1 MKNAD
6 NGNTGDAYS
15 SGPPDTDLTGRDQL
29 TRNVLVS
36 WAGYLVFVVAGFIM
50 PRMIDRHIGQEALGV
65 WDFTWSLVTYFGL
78 VQAGV
83 VSSVNR
89 FVAKYRAAGDVEG
102 VNRTVSSV
110 SCVLLVMSMI
120 VVALTVATTL
130 AVPDLLSS
138 RLSGYVR
145 DAKWVVF
152 LLGVSLAIQIGASGL
167 GGVITGCHRWD
178 LHNLIEAGS
187 YAATVVGMIAV
198 LLGGGGLPGLALM
211 NLLGQLL
218 GRGIRCVVAY
228 RVFPGLRVGL
238 RYAHWRDATQML
250 GFGGKSFVHTRTD
263 LLLNQTTNILIVAYL
278 GPAALAV
285 YARPM
290 ALIRHVTTIVNK
302 FAWVLGPTVSSLH
315 AVGQIDKLRE
325 LLVEGTRYAACI
337 ALPLSLTL
345 LIMGDPILGIWM
357 GSHYEHGLLVGILAI
372 GYFPTIVQ
380 EAVLAVLWG
389 MNAHGRAGLA
399 KLATAVCA
407 SVTAIIVLG
416 PLGHGLAGAALA
428 VTVPLT
434 ITNGVY
440 VPIRACRELQIPFLR
455 YVVDAIQ
462 IPVLCA
468 LPFALCLLG
477 ARLAGVGGPL
487 VVLAS
492 GTGLGG
498 TILAVLYWKYV
509 LPPRLRDKLKRRLGL
524 LGRRAPSRVP

>member
-1 MKNAD
+1 
-6 NGNTGDAYS
+6 
-15 SGPPDTDLTGRDQL
+15 
-29 TRNVLVS
+29 
-36 WAGYLVFVVAGFIM
+36 M
-50 PRMIDRHIGQEALGV
+50 PRLIDRRIGQEALGV
-65 WDFTWSLVTYFGL
+65 WDFAWSLVTYFGL

-89 FVAKYRAAGDVEG
+89 FVARYRAAGDVDG
-102 VNRTVSSV
+102 VNRAVSSV

-120 VVALTVATTL
+120 VVALTIATTL

-187 YAATVVGMIAV
+187 YAVTVVGMIAV

-238 RYAHWRDATQML
+238 RHVRWRAATEML
-250 GFGGKSFVHTRTD
+250 GFGGKSFVHTMTD

-315 AVGQIDKLRE
+315 AIGQVDKLRE

-337 ALPLSLTL
+337 TLPLSLTL

-357 GSHYEHGLLVGILAI
+357 GSSYEHGLLVGILAI
-372 GYFPTIVQ
+372 GYFPSIVQ

-389 MNAHGRAGLA
+389 INAHGRAGLA
-399 KLATAVCA
+399 KLAAALCA
-407 SVTAIIVLG
+407 LGTAIIVLG
-416 PLGHGLAGAALA
+416 PLGHGLVGVAIA
-428 VTVPLT
+428 VTVPLM

-440 VPIRACRELQIPFLR
+440 VPICACRQLQMPVLR
-455 YVVDAIQ
+455 YVVETMQ
-462 IPVLCA
+462 TPVLCA
-468 LPFALCLLG
+468 IPFAICLVG
-477 ARLAGVGGPL
+477 ARLACVGNPF
-487 VVLAS
+487 VTLA
-492 GTGLGG
+492 TGAGIGG
-498 TILAVLYWKYV
+498 GILAVLYWKYV
-509 LPPRLRDKLKRRLGL
+509 LPPPLKGRLERRLGL
-524 LGRRAPSRVP
+524 LGSRAPGQVP